1 MQDTSIR
8 GTYSIILVFSLTS
21 YALSQKLLTNWA
33 GSFQCIFLRADNACT
48 HNIRYRL
55 DHNIPQDIARDIV
68 ISLTSGNVEQSSNNR

>member
-8 GTYSIILVFSLTS
+8 GTYSNLNFLFHVICTL
-21 YALSQKLLTNWA
+21 AKLLTNWTD
-33 GSFQCIFLRADNACT
+33 SFQCIFPRADNACT

-68 ISLTSGNVEQSSNNR
+68 ISLTSGNVGQSSNNR